1 VNLFHRRCE
10 AEIKFLREQ
19 LATANERIALMMDPL
34 LAQRKVASD
43 RIRAHT
49 EAELLKAKEKAAE
62 GEERRKA
69 ANLPRDVAA
78 IARMRGFSLTNPE
91 SQEDIEARFANKT
104 G

>member
-43 RIRAHT
+43 RIRAHA
-49 EAELLKAKEKAAE
+49 EAELLKAKEKVAE

-78 IARMRGFSLTNPE
+78 IARMRGFSLTSPASKEEIE
-91 SQEDIEARFANKT
+91 SMFEPKA

>member
-1 VNLFHRRCE
+1 MSWFHRRCE
-10 AEIKFLREQ
+10 AEATYLREE
-19 LATANERIALMMDPL
+19 LAKANERIALMMDPL
-34 LAQRKVASD
+34 LAQRKVASE

-69 ANLPRDVAA
+69 AALPRDMAT
-78 IARMRGFSLTNPE
+78 IARMRGFSLTNPA
-91 SQEDIEARFANKT
+91 SQDEIEGLFEKKT